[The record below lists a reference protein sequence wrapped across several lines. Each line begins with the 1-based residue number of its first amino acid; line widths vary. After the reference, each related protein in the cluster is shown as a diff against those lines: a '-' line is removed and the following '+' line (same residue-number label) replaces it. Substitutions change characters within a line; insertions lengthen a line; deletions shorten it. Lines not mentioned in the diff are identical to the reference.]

1 VDKVLMKI
9 IVNCRLRGSLIA
21 KDWTRSHYAFTVYC
35 NLLTGHIQKGKKA
48 LHSTKKK
55 IKSRNVNINFLLGKL
70 RAL

>member
-35 NLLTGHIQKGKKA
+35 NLLTGHVIYRKERKHCIAQRKK
-48 LHSTKKK
+48 LK
-55 IKSRNVNINFLLGKL
+55 VEM
-70 RAL
+70 